1 MTFTKQ
7 ELLEIEGF
15 NYAEAVRSANEDI
28 FIEEMAYQATAKKK
42 AISRRGKRELKNL
55 SLSLQNHGF
64 ARMEQMM
71 DEERGY
77 NSDYNQLINRR

>member
-1 MTFTKQ
+1 
-7 ELLEIEGF
+7 
-15 NYAEAVRSANEDI
+15 
-28 FIEEMAYQATAKKK
+28 MAYQATSKKK

>member
-1 MTFTKQ
+1 MTFTKK
-7 ELLEIEGF
+7 ELLEIESF
-15 NYAEAVRSANEDI
+15 NYAEAVQNNEEI
-28 FIEEMAYQATAKKK
+28 FTEEMAYQATSKKK
-42 AISRRGKRELKNL
+42 SISRRGKRELKNL